1 MGFNFSFFGK
11 QEVRRFNYRPRF
23 YDPEAEARRQKYG
36 DFTKESKDEPYVPG
50 KHVKGSLRDGS
61 YSQTR
66 DMSQNQK
73 VLGAISLL
81 LLFAVIFLV
90 FTGLIFWEYYK
101 APMGFLPFE
110 RWCIAAVYGG
120 GLGNMID
127 RVRLGYVVDM
137 IETSFMDFP
146 VFNVADIFIT
156 CGCILMLLHLF
167 LVNKDFWK
175 EEKK

>member
-73 VLGAISLL
+73 VLGAIALL
-81 LLFAVIFLV
+81 LLFAVIFLLV
-90 FTGLIFWEYYK
+90 KYFPILLDSMQQEQ
-101 APMGFLPFE
+101 
-110 RWCIAAVYGG
+110 
-120 GLGNMID
+120 
-127 RVRLGYVVDM
+127 VRQEQLKDT
-137 IETSFMDFP
+137 ETVEDAFQIIS
-146 VFNVADIFIT
+146 V
-156 CGCILMLLHLF
+156 
-167 LVNKDFWK
+167 K
-175 EEKK
+175 